1 MSATATVIDEALELR
16 VYNNYRAAVTSFSRY
31 SEARAAE
38 KRQYARKVT
47 VERYNVP
54 FAEVKRIVA
63 KFDAKNGVTHEHTE
77 EYLHDLDLMVEREK
91 FSQNPTACPSCDS
104 TEKVTVRWE
113 PFARIMKH
121 EYTPM
126 VSCYKCYYVNGV
138 EAQNTAKELGLALQ
152 RIWQ

>member
-63 KFDAKNGVTHEHTE
+63 KYDAINGVTHEHTE
-77 EYLHDLDLMVEREK
+77 DYLRNLDLMVERDK
-91 FSQNPTACPSCDS
+91 FNQNPTACPSCDG

-113 PFARIMKH
+113 PFARVMKH
-121 EYTPM
+121 EYNPM
-126 VSCYKCYYVNGV
+126 VSCYKCYFVNGM
-138 EAQNTAKELGLALQ
+138 EAQNTAREQGLDPQ
-152 RIWQ
+152 RIW